1 MRQGS
6 LGLIET
12 LRVRD
17 ERIPFMERHL
27 ARLEHAIAQLQL
39 SRPSRDVRALVTPFQ
54 AMGDAV
60 VRAEVCDGR
69 VTVTVRELPSLAAP
83 AVITASQPHMPY
95 PQKTTLRDCFDE
107 AADEALIAEADDA
120 LLVTHED
127 FVAEGTVWSVFWWE
141 QDGLYTPAL
150 DLGILPGI
158 GRARVLELTPVTER
172 HAPRQ
177 ALVGK
182 SVFLVNSARGV
193 VTFASL
199 DGIAVPEDERT
210 VGLASRFWL

>member
-1 MRQGS
+1 MRQAS

-17 ERIPFMERHL
+17 ERIPFIERHL

-39 SRPSRDVRALVTPFQ
+39 PRPSRDVRALVTPFQ

-83 AVITASQPHMPY
+83 AVITASQPHVPY

-120 LLVTHED
+120 LLLTHD
-127 FVAEGTVWSVFWWE
+127 GSVAEGTVWSLFWWDE
-141 QDGLYTPAL
+141 QGLCTPAL
-150 DLGILPGI
+150 GLGILPGV
-158 GRARVLELTPVTER
+158 GRARVLELAEVNER
-172 HAPRQ
+172 SVPRA
-177 ALVGK
+177 ALDGK
-182 SVFLVNSARGV
+182 SLLLVNSVRGV
-193 VTFASL
+193 IPLALL
-199 DGIAVPEDERT
+199 DGAPVPEDVRT
-210 VGLASRFWL
+210 QALMQRFWP